1 VTGRASRSADVPA
14 CVVSIQH
21 VWTQSRSDRRVESF
35 ARAPSRACPPGGGS
49 SKQELKAFNRTG
61 ASGPLCFGL
70 MAVLLLIII
79 SHPRHR
85 VGVAFSEGPKLLPFY
100 ENLVKWQLLPLY
112 AHILSVTFTVLPQT
126 HNREAGA
133 TTARRRSR
141 WRGRTAEWTDAPFP
155 KECVSVCRA
164 RNAGIQDREVSCS

>member
-1 VTGRASRSADVPA
+1 MYSVP
-14 CVVSIQH
+14 VSM
-21 VWTQSRSDRRVESF
+21 R
-35 ARAPSRACPPGGGS
+35 PSRAGHHVEALGVCVRCTRGSPGSCPLTK
-49 SKQELKAFNRTG
+49 SKLSYVHSVRCGTNRKSKILKRTDRAAG
-61 ASGPLCFGL
+61 NL
-70 MAVLLLIII
+70 MKIV
-79 SHPRHR
+79 SHLAIYHR
-85 VGVAFSEGPKLLPFY
+85 VEVAFSEGPKLLPFY
-100 ENLVKWQLLPLY
+100 ENLAKWQLLPLY

>member
-1 VTGRASRSADVPA
+1 MRPGRPGTVYRLAALL
-14 CVVSIQH
+14 
-21 VWTQSRSDRRVESF
+21 DRIPIRGVISYT
-35 ARAPSRACPPGGGS
+35 RGR
-49 SKQELKAFNRTG
+49 L
-61 ASGPLCFGL
+61 PL
-70 MAVLLLIII
+70 
-79 SHPRHR
+79 PRCGR
-85 VGVAFSEGPKLLPFY
+85 VGVAFSEGPKHLPFY

-164 RNAGIQDREVSCS
+164 RNAGKEYRTVKSPVHELHSRSAV

>member
-1 VTGRASRSADVPA
+1 MTYYLVCSGKYDDGTRRRAA
-14 CVVSIQH
+14 CVCCSALRCVH
-21 VWTQSRSDRRVESF
+21 T
-35 ARAPSRACPPGGGS
+35 ARPRKRTERWCCAADWDCARGPGHS
-49 SKQELKAFNRTG
+49 A
-61 ASGPLCFGL
+61 
-70 MAVLLLIII
+70 
-79 SHPRHR
+79 HR

>member
-1 VTGRASRSADVPA
+1 MIVSNI
-14 CVVSIQH
+14 VVD
-21 VWTQSRSDRRVESF
+21 QS
-35 ARAPSRACPPGGGS
+35 
-49 SKQELKAFNRTG
+49 ELAT
-61 ASGPLCFGL
+61 
-70 MAVLLLIII
+70 
-79 SHPRHR
+79 HR

-112 AHILSVTFTVLPQT
+112 AHILSVTFTVLHVPQT

-164 RNAGIQDREVSCS
+164 RNAGIQDREVSCSSITFTLGAV